1 MAATNKAPLFDTN
14 ISKDQCKDTGM
25 AMVLI
30 LLLVGYF
37 LENTLFYHVAIFA
50 LLINM
55 IIPKIYYP
63 VAILWFGLSN
73 ILGAVMSKVILTI
86 VFFVV
91 VVPIG
96 FLRKIAGKDP
106 MKLKPWKKDDQSVM
120 KVRNHTF
127 TAKDLEKP
135 Y

>member
-1 MAATNKAPLFDTN
+1 MAKTDKTSLFDTN

-25 AMVLI
+25 AMMLI

-37 LENTLFYHVAIFA
+37 TKDVLYYHIATIA
-50 LLINM
+50 LLVNM
-55 IIPKIYYP
+55 IVPKIYYP
-63 VAILWFGLSN
+63 IAIVWFGLSN
-73 ILGAVMSKVILTI
+73 LLGSVMSKVLLSI

-96 FLRKIAGKDP
+96 FLRRISGKDP
-106 MKLKPWKKDDQSVM
+106 MLLKHWKRGSESVM

-127 TAKDLEKP
+127 MAKDLEKP